1 MTVKIK
7 TLQKGGKLGELLRSR
22 EASLLLVMAL
32 LVAVIQWR
40 SGGRFLTG
48 TVISQLIQN
57 YAYTMVLSF
66 GMLLVLLIGGID
78 ISIGATLA
86 LSGMS
91 TSLLMRDGVI
101 TNPLVAFLFSI
112 LVGLV
117 CGFVIG
123 LVVSK
128 GKVIPIIATL
138 GMQYIYRGLTY
149 FVSDTQWVPSDKM
162 LAGYKAFAQGA
173 TLGINNLFWIV
184 IVLFAAMIVFLKWTG
199 FGRQIYAVGSNADAA
214 KISGI
219 NIDQV
224 KIIVY
229 SINGAIAGL
238 AGAMYTSLYAT
249 AQGNMAN
256 GAEMDV
262 IAACVIGGV
271 SLNGGQGSALG
282 VLLGAVTIAIISK
295 SLSLVGID
303 AFWQQALKGAII
315 ALAVLVNVIVQ
326 RNTARK
332 ALEGRD
338 I

>member
-1 MTVKIK
+1 MKMK
-7 TLQKGGKLGELLRSR
+7 TLRKNGKLGGLLRSR
-22 EASLLLVMAL
+22 EASLLLVMVL
-32 LVAVIQWR
+32 LCAVIQWR
-40 SGGRFLTG
+40 SGGKFLSG
-48 TVISQLIQN
+48 TVITQLTQN

-91 TSLLMRDGVI
+91 TSLLMRDGII
-101 TNPLVAFLFSI
+101 TSPVVAFGFSI

-117 CGFVIG
+117 CGLVIG
-123 LVVSK
+123 LIVAK

-149 FVSDTQWVPSDKM
+149 FVSKTQWVPSDKM
-162 LAGYKAFAQGA
+162 LAGYKAFAQGSL
-173 TLGINNLFWIV
+173 LGINNLFWIV
-184 IVLFAAMIVFLKWTG
+184 IVLFFAATVFLKWTG
-199 FGRQIYAVGSNADAA
+199 FGRQIYEVGSNAEAA

-219 NIDQV
+219 NIDRV

-238 AGAMYTSLYAT
+238 AGAMYTSMYAT
-249 AQGNMAN
+249 AQGNMAA

-271 SLNGGQGSALG
+271 SLSGGQGSAFG
-282 VLLGAVTIAIISK
+282 VLLGAITIAIISK

-303 AFWQQALKGAII
+303 PFWQQTLKGAVI
-315 ALAVLVNVIVQ
+315 ALAVLINVIVQ

>member
-1 MTVKIK
+1 MNK
-7 TLQKGGKLGELLRSR
+7 TKNNLLSKTSGLLRSR
-22 EASLLLVMAL
+22 EASLLLVMIL

-40 SGGRFLTG
+40 SGGMFLTG
-48 TVISQLIQN
+48 TVITQLTQN

-91 TSLLMRDGVI
+91 TSLLMRDGII

-112 LVGLV
+112 LVGMA
-117 CGFVIG
+117 CGAVIG
-123 LVVSK
+123 VTISK

-138 GMQYIYRGLTY
+138 GLQYIFRGLTY
-149 FVSDTQWVPSDKM
+149 LVSDTQWVPSDKM
-162 LAGYKAFAQGA
+162 LAGYKAFAQGSF
-173 TLGINNLFWIV
+173 LGLNNLFWIV
-184 IVLFAAMIVFLKWTG
+184 IVLFVVMLVFLKWTS
-199 FGRQIYAVGSNADAA
+199 FGRQIYEVGSNAEAA

-219 NIDQV
+219 RIDRV
-224 KIIVY
+224 KILVY
-229 SINGAIAGL
+229 TINGAIAGL
-238 AGAMYTSLYAT
+238 AGAMYTSMYAT

-271 SLNGGQGSALG
+271 SLDGGQGSAFG
-282 VLLGAVTIAIISK
+282 VLLGAITIAIISK

-315 ALAVLVNVIVQ
+315 AVAVLINVIVQ
-326 RNTARK
+326 RNAARK
-332 ALEGRD
+332 ALEGRE

>member
-1 MTVKIK
+1 MKMK
-7 TLQKGGKLGELLRSR
+7 TLRKNGKLGELLRSR
-22 EASLLLVMAL
+22 EASLLLVMIL
-32 LVAVIQWR
+32 LCGVIQWR
-40 SGGRFLTG
+40 SGGKFLSG
-48 TVISQLIQN
+48 TVITQLTQN

-91 TSLLMRDGVI
+91 TSLLMRDGII
-101 TNPLVAFLFSI
+101 TSPLVAFGFSI
-112 LVGLV
+112 LVGLA
-117 CGFVIG
+117 CGFIIG
-123 LVVSK
+123 LIVSK

-162 LAGYKAFAQGA
+162 LAGYKAFAQGNF
-173 TLGINNLFWIV
+173 LGINNLFWIV
-184 IVLFAAMIVFLKWTG
+184 IGLFVVTMVFLKWTG
-199 FGRQIYAVGSNADAA
+199 FGRQIYAVGSNPDAA

-219 NIDQV
+219 NIDRV

-238 AGAMYTSLYAT
+238 AGAMFTSMYAT

-271 SLNGGQGSALG
+271 SLNGGQGSAFG
-282 VLLGAVTIAIISK
+282 VLLGAITIAIIGK

-315 ALAVLVNVIVQ
+315 LLAVLINVIVQ
-326 RNTARK
+326 RNADRK

>member
-1 MTVKIK
+1 MKSK
-7 TLQKGGKLGELLRSR
+7 SLLKSSKLGGLLRSR
-22 EASLLLVMAL
+22 EASLMLVMVL

-40 SGGRFLTG
+40 SGGKFLSG
-48 TVISQLIQN
+48 NVIYQLTQN
-57 YAYTMVLSF
+57 YAYTAVLAF

-78 ISIGATLA
+78 ISVGATLA

-91 TSLLMRDGVI
+91 TCLMMRDGFI
-101 TNPLVAFLFSI
+101 TNSVVAFGFSI

-117 CGFVIG
+117 CGLIIGVII
-123 LVVSK
+123 SK

-149 FVSDTQWVPSDKM
+149 FVSETKWVPSDQM
-162 LAGYKAFAQGA
+162 LTGYKQFALGSF
-173 TLGINNLFWIV
+173 LGINNLFWIV
-184 IVLFAAMIVFLKWTG
+184 IALFVVMVVFLKWTNL
-199 FGRQIYAVGSNADAA
+199 GRQIYAVGSNPEAA
-214 KISGI
+214 QISGI
-219 NIDQV
+219 HLDRV

-238 AGAMYTSLYAT
+238 AGAMYTSFYAS

-282 VLLGAVTIAIISK
+282 VLLGAITIAIIGK

-315 ALAVLVNVIVQ
+315 LVAVVINVLVQ
-326 RNTARK
+326 RNAARK
-332 ALEGRD
+332 ALEGRE

>member
-1 MTVKIK
+1 M
-7 TLQKGGKLGELLRSR
+7 RSR
-22 EASLLLVMAL
+22 EASLLLVMVLLCAL
-32 LVAVIQWR
+32 IQWR
-40 SGGRFLTG
+40 SGGKFLTP
-48 TVISQLIQN
+48 TVINQLTQN
-57 YAYTMVLSF
+57 YAYTAVLAF

-91 TSLLMRDGVI
+91 TCLMMRDGFI
-101 TNPLVAFLFSI
+101 TNPVLAFAFST
-112 LVGLV
+112 LVGTI
-117 CGFVIG
+117 CGLFIGVVI
-123 LVVSK
+123 SK

-138 GMQYIYRGLTY
+138 GLQYIFRGLTY
-149 FVSDTQWVPSDKM
+149 FISKTQWVSSDKM
-162 LAGYKAFAQGA
+162 LAGYKDFALGNF
-173 TLGINNLFWIV
+173 LGINNLFWIV
-184 IVLFAAMIVFLKWTG
+184 LILFGVMIVFLKWTG

-219 NIDQV
+219 NIDRV

-229 SINGAIAGL
+229 TLNGAICGL
-238 AGAMYTSLYAT
+238 AGAMYTSLYAS
-249 AQGNMAN
+249 AQGNMAT

-271 SLNGGQGSALG
+271 SLNGGQGSAFG
-282 VLLGAVTIAIISK
+282 VLLGAITIAIISK

-303 AFWQQALKGAII
+303 AFWQQALKGTII
-315 ALAVLVNVIVQ
+315 LVAVLVNVIVQ
-326 RNTARK
+326 RNAARK

>member
-1 MTVKIK
+1 MKNK
-7 TLQKGGKLGELLRSR
+7 TSLKNSKLGELLRSR

-40 SGGRFLTG
+40 SGGKFLSG
-48 TVISQLIQN
+48 NVIYQLTQN
-57 YAYTMVLSF
+57 YAYTCVLAF

-91 TSLLMRDGVI
+91 TCLMMRDGFI
-101 TNPLVAFLFSI
+101 TNSVVAFGFSI
-112 LVGLV
+112 LIGLV
-117 CGFVIG
+117 CGLIIG
-123 LVVSK
+123 VTISK

-138 GMQYIYRGLTY
+138 GLQYIYRGLTY
-149 FVSDTQWVPSDKM
+149 FVSGTLWVPSDEM
-162 LAGYKAFAQGA
+162 LDGYKAFALGKF
-173 TLGINNLFWIV
+173 LGINYLFWIV
-184 IVLFAAMIVFLKWTG
+184 IVLFVAMVVFLKWSNL
-199 FGRQIYAVGSNADAA
+199 GRQIYAVGSNPEAA

-219 NIDQV
+219 HLDRI

-229 SINGAIAGL
+229 TINGGIAGL
-238 AGAMYTSLYAT
+238 AGAMYTSFYAS
-249 AQGNMAN
+249 AQGNMAD

-271 SLNGGQGSALG
+271 SLNGGQGSAFG
-282 VLLGAVTIAIISK
+282 VLLGAITVAIIGK

-303 AFWQQALKGAII
+303 PFWQQALKGAII
-315 ALAVLVNVIVQ
+315 LVAVVVNILVQ
-326 RNTARK
+326 RNAARK
-332 ALEGRD
+332 ALEGRE

>member
-1 MTVKIK
+1 MKNALK
-7 TLQKGGKLGELLRSR
+7 KGTELLRSR
-22 EASLLLVMAL
+22 EISLMLVMVLLCAL
-32 LVAVIQWR
+32 IQWR
-40 SGGRFLTG
+40 SGGKFLTP
-48 TVISQLIQN
+48 TVINQLTQN
-57 YAYTMVLSF
+57 YAYTAVLAF

-91 TSLLMRDGVI
+91 TCLMMRDGFI
-101 TNPLVAFLFSI
+101 TNPVLAFAFST
-112 LVGLV
+112 LVGTI
-117 CGFVIG
+117 CGLFIGVVI
-123 LVVSK
+123 SK

-138 GMQYIYRGLTY
+138 GLQYIFRGLTY
-149 FVSDTQWVPSDKM
+149 FISKTQWVSSDKM
-162 LAGYKAFAQGA
+162 LAGYKDFALGNF
-173 TLGINNLFWIV
+173 LGINNLFWIV
-184 IVLFAAMIVFLKWTG
+184 LILFGVMIVFLKWTG

-219 NIDQV
+219 NIDRV

-229 SINGAIAGL
+229 TLNGAICGL
-238 AGAMYTSLYAT
+238 AGAMYTSLYAS
-249 AQGNMAN
+249 AQGNMAT

-271 SLNGGQGSALG
+271 SLNGGQGSAFG
-282 VLLGAVTIAIISK
+282 VLLGAITIAIISK

-315 ALAVLVNVIVQ
+315 LVAVLVNVIVQ
-326 RNTARK
+326 RNAARK
-332 ALEGRD
+332 ALEGRE

>member
-1 MTVKIK
+1 MKNN
-7 TLQKGGKLGELLRSR
+7 TLQKKSRIGEILRSR
-22 EASLLLVMAL
+22 EVSLLLVMVL
-32 LVAVIQWR
+32 LCTVIQWR
-40 SGGRFLTG
+40 SGGRFLSG
-48 TVISQLIQN
+48 TVISQLTQN

-78 ISIGATLA
+78 ISVGATLA

-91 TSLLMRDGVI
+91 TCLLMRDGII
-101 TNPLVAFLFSI
+101 TNPLLAFVFST

-117 CGFVIG
+117 CGLVIG
-123 LVVSK
+123 AIVAK

-162 LAGYKAFAQGA
+162 LAGYKAFAQGSF
-173 TLGINNLFWIV
+173 LGVNNLFWIV
-184 IVLFAAMIVFLKWTG
+184 LVLFVVAVVFLKWTG
-199 FGRQIYAVGSNADAA
+199 FGRQIYEVGSNAEAA

-219 NIDQV
+219 NIDRV

-229 SINGAIAGL
+229 AINGAIAGL
-238 AGAMYTSLYAT
+238 AGAMYTSMYAT
-249 AQGNMAN
+249 AQGNMAS

-271 SLNGGQGSALG
+271 SLNGGQGSAFG
-282 VLLGAVTIAIISK
+282 VLLGAITIAIISK

-303 AFWQQALKGAII
+303 AFWQQALKGGII
-315 ALAVLVNVIVQ
+315 LLAVLINVVVQ

-332 ALEGRD
+332 ALEGRE

>member
-1 MTVKIK
+1 MKSK
-7 TLQKGGKLGELLRSR
+7 TLLKNNPLSNIFRSR
-22 EASLLLVMAL
+22 EASLLLVMVL
-32 LVAVIQWR
+32 LVGLIQWR
-40 SGGRFLTG
+40 SGGKFLSA
-48 TVISQLIQN
+48 TVLTQLTQN

-91 TSLLMRDGVI
+91 TSLLMRDGII
-101 TNPLVAFLFSI
+101 TNPFVAFVFST

-117 CGFVIG
+117 CGLVIG
-123 LVVSK
+123 GIVSK

-149 FVSDTQWVPSDKM
+149 FVSKTQWVPSDKM
-162 LAGYKAFAQGA
+162 LAGYKSFAQGSF
-173 TLGINNLFWIV
+173 LGLNNLFWIV
-184 IVLFAAMIVFLKWTG
+184 LVLFVVMVVFLKWTN
-199 FGRQIYAVGSNADAA
+199 FGRQIYAVGSNPDAA

-219 NIDQV
+219 NIDRV

-229 SINGAIAGL
+229 SINGAICGL
-238 AGAMYTSLYAT
+238 AGAMYTSMYAT

-271 SLNGGQGSALG
+271 SLNGGQGNALG
-282 VLLGAVTIAIISK
+282 VFLGAITIGIISK

-315 ALAVLVNVIVQ
+315 LLAVLVNVIVQ
-326 RNTARK
+326 RNSARK
-332 ALEGRD
+332 ALEGRE

>member
-1 MTVKIK
+1 MTVKMK
-7 TLQKGGKLGELLRSR
+7 TLRKNGKLGELLRSR
-22 EASLLLVMAL
+22 EASLLLVMIL
-32 LVAVIQWR
+32 LCGVIQWR
-40 SGGRFLTG
+40 SGGKFLSG
-48 TVISQLIQN
+48 TVITQLTQN

-91 TSLLMRDGVI
+91 TSLLMRDGII
-101 TNPLVAFLFSI
+101 TSPLVAFGFSI
-112 LVGLV
+112 LVGLA
-117 CGFVIG
+117 CGFIIG
-123 LVVSK
+123 LIVSK

-162 LAGYKAFAQGA
+162 LAGYKAFAQGNF
-173 TLGINNLFWIV
+173 LGINNLFWIV
-184 IVLFAAMIVFLKWTG
+184 IGLFVVTMVFLKWTG
-199 FGRQIYAVGSNADAA
+199 FGRQIYEVGSNPDAA

-219 NIDQV
+219 NIDRV

-238 AGAMYTSLYAT
+238 AGAMFTSMYAT

-271 SLNGGQGSALG
+271 SLNGGQGSAFG
-282 VLLGAVTIAIISK
+282 VLLGAITIAIIGK

-315 ALAVLVNVIVQ
+315 LLAVLINVIVQ
-326 RNTARK
+326 RNAARK

>member
-1 MTVKIK
+1 MKN
-7 TLQKGGKLGELLRSR
+7 TLKKGSELLRSR
-22 EASLLLVMAL
+22 EASLMLVMVLLCAL
-32 LVAVIQWR
+32 IQWR
-40 SGGRFLTG
+40 SGGKFLSPI
-48 TVISQLIQN
+48 VMNQLTQN
-57 YAYTMVLSF
+57 YAYTAVLAF

-91 TSLLMRDGVI
+91 TCLMMRDGFI
-101 TNPLVAFLFSI
+101 TNPVVAFAFST
-112 LVGLV
+112 LVGTV
-117 CGFVIG
+117 CGLVIG
-123 LVVSK
+123 VVVSK

-138 GMQYIYRGLTY
+138 GMQYIFRGLTY
-149 FVSDTQWVPSDKM
+149 FISKTQWVSSDKM
-162 LAGYKAFAQGA
+162 LSGYKDFALGSF
-173 TLGINNLFWIV
+173 LGINNQFWIV
-184 IVLFAAMIVFLKWTG
+184 LIVFAAMIVFLKWTG

-219 NIDQV
+219 NIDRV

-229 SINGAIAGL
+229 TLNGAICGL
-238 AGAMYTSLYAT
+238 AGAMYTSLYAS
-249 AQGNMAN
+249 AQGNMAT

-271 SLNGGQGSALG
+271 SLNGGQGSAFG
-282 VLLGAVTIAIISK
+282 VLLGAITIAIISK

-315 ALAVLVNVIVQ
+315 LVAVLVNVIVQ
-326 RNTARK
+326 RNAARK
-332 ALEGRD
+332 ALEGRE

>member
-1 MTVKIK
+1 MIK
-7 TLQKGGKLGELLRSR
+7 SKNNLLAKTTGLLRSR
-22 EASLLLVMAL
+22 EASLLLVMIL
-32 LVAVIQWR
+32 LVVVIQWR
-40 SGGRFLTG
+40 SGGMFLTG
-48 TVISQLIQN
+48 TVISQLTQN

-91 TSLLMRDGVI
+91 TSLLMRDGII
-101 TNPLVAFLFSI
+101 TSPLVAFLFSI
-112 LVGLV
+112 LVGTA
-117 CGFVIG
+117 CGAIIG
-123 LVVSK
+123 VTVSK

-149 FVSDTQWVPSDKM
+149 LVSDTQWVPSDKM
-162 LAGYKAFAQGA
+162 LPGYKAFAQGSF
-173 TLGINNLFWIV
+173 LGINNLFWIV
-184 IVLFAAMIVFLKWTG
+184 LVLFVVMLIFLKWTS
-199 FGRQIYAVGSNADAA
+199 FGRQIYAVGSNVEAA

-219 NIDQV
+219 QIDRI
-224 KIIVY
+224 KISVY
-229 SINGAIAGL
+229 AINGAIAGL
-238 AGAMYTSLYAT
+238 AGAMYTSMYAT

-271 SLNGGQGSALG
+271 SLDGGQGSAFG
-282 VLLGAVTIAIISK
+282 VLLGAITIAIISK

-315 ALAVLVNVIVQ
+315 AVAVLINVLVQ
-326 RNTARK
+326 RNAARR
-332 ALEGRD
+332 ALEGRE

>member
-1 MTVKIK
+1 MK
-7 TLQKGGKLGELLRSR
+7 TLFKKGGKVGELLRSR
-22 EASLLLVMAL
+22 EASLMLVMVL
-32 LVAVIQWR
+32 LCAVIQWR
-40 SGGRFLTG
+40 SGGKFLTP
-48 TVISQLIQN
+48 TVIGQLTQN
-57 YAYTMVLSF
+57 YAYTAVLAF

-91 TSLLMRDGVI
+91 TCLMMRDGYI
-101 TNPLVAFLFSI
+101 TNPVVAFAFAI
-112 LVGLV
+112 LVGTL
-117 CGFVIG
+117 CGLVIG
-123 LVVSK
+123 VTISK

-138 GMQYIYRGLTY
+138 GMQYIFRGLTY
-149 FVSDTQWVPSDKM
+149 FISKTQWVSSDKM
-162 LAGYKAFAQGA
+162 LAGYKDFALGSF
-173 TLGINNLFWIV
+173 LGINNLFWIV
-184 IVLFAAMIVFLKWTG
+184 IIVFVAMIVFLKWTG

-219 NIDQV
+219 PIDRV

-229 SINGAIAGL
+229 TINGAIAGL
-238 AGAMYTSLYAT
+238 AGAMYTSLYAS
-249 AQGNMAN
+249 AQGNMAT
-256 GAEMDV
+256 GSEMDV

-282 VLLGAVTIAIISK
+282 VLLGAITIAIIGK

-315 ALAVLVNVIVQ
+315 LVAVLVNVLVQ
-326 RNTARK
+326 RNAARR
-332 ALEGRD
+332 ALEGRE

>member
-1 MTVKIK
+1 MKMK
-7 TLQKGGKLGELLRSR
+7 TLQKNGKLGELLRSR
-22 EASLLLVMAL
+22 EASLLLVMIL
-32 LVAVIQWR
+32 LCGVIQWR
-40 SGGRFLTG
+40 SGGKFLSG
-48 TVISQLIQN
+48 TVITQLTQN

-91 TSLLMRDGVI
+91 TSLLMRDGII
-101 TNPLVAFLFSI
+101 TSPLVAFGFSI
-112 LVGLV
+112 LVGLA
-117 CGFVIG
+117 CGSIIGVI
-123 LVVSK
+123 VAK

-162 LAGYKAFAQGA
+162 LAGYKAFAQGSF
-173 TLGINNLFWIV
+173 LGINNLFWIV
-184 IVLFAAMIVFLKWTG
+184 LVLFVVTMVFLKWTG
-199 FGRQIYAVGSNADAA
+199 FGRQIYEVGSNPDAA

-219 NIDQV
+219 NIDRV

-238 AGAMYTSLYAT
+238 AGAMFTSMYAT

-271 SLNGGQGSALG
+271 SLNGGQGSAFG
-282 VLLGAVTIAIISK
+282 VLLGAITIAIIGK

-315 ALAVLVNVIVQ
+315 LLAVLVNVLVQ
-326 RNTARK
+326 RNAARK

>member
-1 MTVKIK
+1 MKNALK
-7 TLQKGGKLGELLRSR
+7 KGTELLRSR
-22 EASLLLVMAL
+22 EISLMLVMVLLCAL
-32 LVAVIQWR
+32 IQWR
-40 SGGRFLTG
+40 SGGKFLTP
-48 TVISQLIQN
+48 TVINQLTQH
-57 YAYTMVLSF
+57 YAYTAVLAF

-91 TSLLMRDGVI
+91 TCLMMRDGFI
-101 TNPLVAFLFSI
+101 TNPVLAFAFST
-112 LVGLV
+112 LVGTI
-117 CGFVIG
+117 CGLFIGVVI
-123 LVVSK
+123 SK

-138 GMQYIYRGLTY
+138 GLQYIFRGLTY
-149 FVSDTQWVPSDKM
+149 FISKTQWVSSDKM
-162 LAGYKAFAQGA
+162 LAGYKDFALGNF
-173 TLGINNLFWIV
+173 LGINNLFWIV
-184 IVLFAAMIVFLKWTG
+184 LILFGVMIVFLKWTG

-219 NIDQV
+219 NIDRV

-229 SINGAIAGL
+229 TLNGAICGL
-238 AGAMYTSLYAT
+238 AGAMYTSLYAS
-249 AQGNMAN
+249 AQGNMAT

-271 SLNGGQGSALG
+271 SLNGGQGSAFG
-282 VLLGAVTIAIISK
+282 VLLGAITIAIISK

-303 AFWQQALKGAII
+303 AFWQQALKGTII
-315 ALAVLVNVIVQ
+315 LVAVLVNVIVQ
-326 RNTARK
+326 RNAARK

>member
-1 MTVKIK
+1 MKNN
-7 TLQKGGKLGELLRSR
+7 TLLKKSRFGELLRSR
-22 EASLLLVMAL
+22 ESSLLLVMVL
-32 LVAVIQWR
+32 LCAVIQWR
-40 SGGRFLTG
+40 SGGRFLSG
-48 TVISQLIQN
+48 TVITQLTQN

-91 TSLLMRDGVI
+91 TCLLMRDGII
-101 TNPLVAFLFSI
+101 TNPLLAFAFST

-117 CGFVIG
+117 CGLVIG
-123 LVVSK
+123 VVVAK

-162 LAGYKAFAQGA
+162 LAGYKAFAQGSF
-173 TLGINNLFWIV
+173 LGINNLFWIV
-184 IVLFAAMIVFLKWTG
+184 LVLFAVAVVFLKWTG
-199 FGRQIYAVGSNADAA
+199 FGRQIYEVGSNAEAA

-219 NIDQV
+219 NIDRV

-229 SINGAIAGL
+229 AINGAIAGL
-238 AGAMYTSLYAT
+238 AGAMYTSMYAT

-271 SLNGGQGSALG
+271 SLNGGQGSAFG
-282 VLLGAVTIAIISK
+282 VLLGAITIAIISK

-315 ALAVLVNVIVQ
+315 LLAVLINVVVQ
-326 RNTARK
+326 RNAARK
-332 ALEGRD
+332 ALEGRE

>member
-1 MTVKIK
+1 MKSPLK
-7 TLQKGGKLGELLRSR
+7 KGGKLSELLRSR
-22 EASLLLVMAL
+22 ESSLLLVMIL

-40 SGGRFLTG
+40 SGGKFLSG
-48 TVISQLIQN
+48 TVINQLTQN
-57 YAYTMVLSF
+57 YAYTAVLAF

-91 TSLLMRDGVI
+91 TCLMMRDGYI
-101 TNPLVAFLFSI
+101 TNPVVAFLFAI
-112 LVGLV
+112 LVGTL
-117 CGFVIG
+117 CGLVIG
-123 LVVSK
+123 VVISK

-149 FVSDTQWVPSDKM
+149 FISKTQWVSSDKM
-162 LAGYKAFAQGA
+162 LAGYKDFALGNF
-173 TLGINNLFWIV
+173 LGINNLFWIV
-184 IVLFAAMIVFLKWTG
+184 IIVFAAMIVFLKWTG

-219 NIDQV
+219 HIDRV

-229 SINGAIAGL
+229 TINGAIAGL
-238 AGAMYTSLYAT
+238 AGAMYTSLYAS
-249 AQGNMAN
+249 AQGNMAT
-256 GAEMDV
+256 GSEMDV

-271 SLNGGQGSALG
+271 SLNGGQGSAFG
-282 VLLGAVTIAIISK
+282 VLLGAITIAIISK

-315 ALAVLVNVIVQ
+315 LVAVLINVIVQ
-326 RNTARK
+326 RNAARR
-332 ALEGRD
+332 ALEGRE